1 LIRRLGALAPAAV
14 LLLCLGVVRAPWFA
28 IGPGP
33 AEDVL
38 PRIDID
44 GAPTYASDG
53 RLLLTTVTPGHV
65 TVFGAIRGW
74 LDPEVELVPER
85 AFLVPGQTQ
94 EEFDRA
100 SLSIMD
106 ESTLA
111 AASVALEATSGY
123 PEQQGEGVIVYRVA
137 PGSPADGV
145 LFPGDVIVEAG
156 GAELVGLPDLRRALD
171 AVGDGGTLELEV
183 RPIEGGELR
192 RVEVRPTLLAEEGR
206 PIIGI
211 EALANFPF
219 DVRID
224 SGDIGGPSAGLLWAL
239 GVADL
244 LTPEDLTAGR
254 TLAGTGSIDIDGAVY
269 PIGGVR
275 EKILAAERAG
285 AEVFLL
291 PAENL
296 AEAQVVGAGL
306 ELVPVAS
313 FAEAVQYLEGP

>member
-1 LIRRLGALAPAAV
+1 M
-14 LLLCLGVVRAPWFA
+14 RAPWFA

-53 RLLLTTVTPGHV
+53 RLLLTTVSPGHV

-74 LDPEVELVPER
+74 LDPEVEIVPER
-85 AFLVPGQTQ
+85 AFLAPGQTQ

-100 SLSIMD
+100 SLSVMD

-123 PEQQGEGVIVYRVA
+123 PERHGEGIIVYRVA
-137 PGSPADGV
+137 AGGPADGI
-145 LFPGDVIVEAG
+145 LFPGDVIVEADG
-156 GAELVGLPDLRRALD
+156 RKLVGLSELRRALEAVAD
-171 AVGDGGTLELEV
+171 AGTLELEV

-192 RVEVRPTLLAEEGR
+192 RVEVRPTLLEGR
-206 PIIGI
+206 PVIGI
-211 EALANFPF
+211 DALPNFPF

-244 LTPEDLTAGR
+244 LMPEDLTAGR
-254 TLAGTGSIDIDGAVY
+254 TLAGTGAIDTEGVVY

-285 AEVFLL
+285 AEVFLV

-296 AEAQVVGAGL
+296 AEARATGAGL
-306 ELVPVAS
+306 ELAPVAS
-313 FAEAVQYLEGP
+313 FAEAIDYLEGS